1 MHQNDLL
8 DESQNET
15 VSRMGQSTD
24 SCVADILCDDST
36 IEVIGAVLKKNNAND
51 NRSRQFY
58 LLLFILQFRTF
69 DGSCNNIDH
78 PSWGKSNI
86 PYKRLA
92 HRKFSLLKCGNSRN
106 LPNPRLASRL
116 LMQRSDD
123 DIDENL
129 SLLVMGFGQFL
140 DHDMMLT
147 PSRKP
152 TRRDCCSRQHRNTE
166 DCCPIEVSYV

>member
-1 MHQNDLL
+1 M
-8 DESQNET
+8 
-15 VSRMGQSTD
+15 
-24 SCVADILCDDST
+24 
-36 IEVIGAVLKKNNAND
+36 
-51 NRSRQFY
+51 
-58 LLLFILQFRTF
+58 
-69 DGSCNNIDH
+69 
-78 PSWGKSNI
+78 
-86 PYKRLA
+86 
-92 HRKFSLLKCGNSRN
+92 SRN

-152 TRRDCCSRQHRNTE
+152 TQRDCCSRQHRHTE
-166 DCCPIEVSYV
+166 DCCPIEVSYTAFQKSLTTCFYMHAIKLTEYSKRRFQI